1 MAPSATVASTVLPLQ
16 MVAAEM
22 PMPTFAPLDTLM
34 PPARTASLD
43 LSLAVTLTFAPLTS
57 LAPLWPSSSLP
68 TMLARVV
75 AWLTSALI
83 APEMDFS
90 VLSPDTA
97 PEMDCTASLP
107 L

>member
-1 MAPSATVASTVLPLQ
+1 MAPPRLAFTSLPLQ
-16 MVAAEM
+16 MVAADM
-22 PMPTFAPLDTLM
+22 PMPVAAPLETLM
-34 PPARTASLD
+34 PPARIASLD
-43 LSLAVTLTFAPLTS
+43 LSVAVTLTFAPLTS